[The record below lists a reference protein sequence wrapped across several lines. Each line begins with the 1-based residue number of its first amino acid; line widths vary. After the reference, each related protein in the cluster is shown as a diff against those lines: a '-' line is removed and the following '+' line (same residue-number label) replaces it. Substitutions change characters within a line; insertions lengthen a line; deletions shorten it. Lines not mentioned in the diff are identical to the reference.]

1 MKRRKAI
8 AAVLAAVF
16 SLGSVSVVYAE
27 ELPVQ
32 ETTEQEVTEQE
43 TTEVSE
49 QEPTEQET
57 TETPQEET
65 TEQPSYVKVVNAAE
79 NAEELEGE
87 YIPVLM
93 YHHFAIRNMG
103 VGNGVVTTTKELEDH
118 LRYFQSQGYKI
129 ISLEELDSLLAAAEK
144 NTRAKGLGLGLGKK
158 YLCITMDD
166 GYFSNYDLA
175 YPLFKKY
182 RVPAS
187 VFAVTDYV
195 TNQVGI
201 QKFTWSQAATME
213 KSGYMKVYSHT
224 ADHQPVVAGEEEA
237 FLDSMQRS
245 EEALNENLS
254 AKHVK
259 AMAYPNGRYTEE
271 VQQLLDEDGYVLQF
285 TVENSVITRKTQ
297 RNAIPRITIE
307 SGMSGEDVVRK
318 IELTAEN
325 TFAAEGEG
333 NET

>member
-8 AAVLAAVF
+8 AAVLAAVLALV
-16 SLGSVSVVYAE
+16 SASVAYAE
-27 ELPVQ
+27 ERS
-32 ETTEQEVTEQE
+32 EQEAAEVLEQESTEQE
-43 TTEVSE
+43 TA
-49 QEPTEQET
+49 EP
-57 TETPQEET
+57 PQEDAA
-65 TEQPSYVKVVNAAE
+65 EQLSYGKVVDAAE
-79 NAEELEGE
+79 DAESLEGE

-118 LRYFQSQGYKI
+118 LHYFQSQGYKI
-129 ISLEELDSLLAAAEK
+129 ISLEELDSLLTATERDTHAE
-144 NTRAKGLGLGLGKK
+144 GLRLGLGKK

-182 RVPAS
+182 RAPAS

-195 TNQVGI
+195 TNRIGI
-201 QKFTWSQAATME
+201 QKFTWNQAATME

-237 FLDSMQRS
+237 FLDSMHRS
-245 EEALNENLS
+245 EETLTENLGT
-254 AKHVK
+254 KHVK
-259 AMAYPNGRYTEE
+259 AMAYPNGRYTEAA
-271 VQQLLDEDGYVLQF
+271 QQLLDADGYVLQF
-285 TVENSVITRKTQ
+285 TVENSVITRKTK
-297 RNAIPRITIE
+297 RDAIPRITIE

>member
-16 SLGSVSVVYAE
+16 SLGSVSMAYAE
-27 ELPVQ
+27 ELPEQ
-32 ETTEQEVTEQE
+32 EITAQEVT
-43 TTEVSE
+43 E
-49 QEPTEQET
+49 QEPTEQES
-57 TETPQEET
+57 TELPQEET
-65 TEQPSYVKVVNAAE
+65 IEQPAYVKVVNAAE
-79 NAEELEGE
+79 DAEALEGE

-129 ISLEELDSLLAAAEK
+129 ISLEELDSLLTAAEK
-144 NTRAKGLGLGLGKK
+144 DTRAKGPGLHLGKK

-195 TNQVGI
+195 TNQIGI

-245 EEALNENLS
+245 EETLTENLS

-271 VQQLLDEDGYVLQF
+271 AQQLLDEDGYVLQF
-285 TVENSVITRKTQ
+285 TVENSVITRNTQ

>member
-8 AAVLAAVF
+8 AAVLAAVL
-16 SLGSVSVVYAE
+16 SLVSASAAYAK
-27 ELPVQ
+27 ELS
-32 ETTEQEVTEQE
+32 EQEMTKQE
-43 TTEVSE
+43 AAEVLE

-57 TETPQEET
+57 AEPPQEDAA
-65 TEQPSYVKVVNAAE
+65 EQLSYGKVVDAAE
-79 NAEELEGE
+79 DAESLEGE

-118 LRYFQSQGYKI
+118 LHYFQSQGYRI
-129 ISLEELDSLLAAAEK
+129 ISLEELDSLLTATERDTHAE
-144 NTRAKGLGLGLGKK
+144 GLGLGLGKK

-195 TNQVGI
+195 TNRIGI
-201 QKFTWSQAATME
+201 QKFTWNQAATME

-237 FLDSMQRS
+237 FLDSMRRS
-245 EEALNENLS
+245 EETLTENLGT
-254 AKHVK
+254 K
-259 AMAYPNGRYTEE
+259 R
-271 VQQLLDEDGYVLQF
+271 
-285 TVENSVITRKTQ
+285 
-297 RNAIPRITIE
+297 
-307 SGMSGEDVVRK
+307 
-318 IELTAEN
+318 
-325 TFAAEGEG
+325 EG
-333 NET
+333 NGLPQWALYRGGTAASG

>member
-8 AAVLAAVF
+8 AAVLAAVL
-16 SLGSVSVVYAE
+16 SLVSASAAYAK
-27 ELPVQ
+27 ELS
-32 ETTEQEVTEQE
+32 EQEMTKQE
-43 TTEVSE
+43 AAEVLE

-57 TETPQEET
+57 AEPPQEDAA
-65 TEQPSYVKVVNAAE
+65 EQLSYGKVVDAAE
-79 NAEELEGE
+79 DAESLEGE

-118 LRYFQSQGYKI
+118 LHYFQSQGYRI
-129 ISLEELDSLLAAAEK
+129 ISLEELDSLLTATERDTNAE
-144 NTRAKGLGLGLGKK
+144 GLGLGLGKK

-195 TNQVGI
+195 TNRI
-201 QKFTWSQAATME
+201 QAATME

-237 FLDSMQRS
+237 FLDSMHRS
-245 EEALNENLS
+245 EETLTENLGT
-254 AKHVK
+254 KHVK
-259 AMAYPNGRYTEE
+259 AMAYPNGRYTEAA
-271 VQQLLDEDGYVLQF
+271 QRLLDADGYVLQF
-285 TVENSVITRKTQ
+285 TVENSVITRKTK
-297 RNAIPRITIE
+297 RDAIPRITIE

>member
-1 MKRRKAI
+1 M

-16 SLGSVSVVYAE
+16 SLLCASAAYAAE
-27 ELPVQ
+27 
-32 ETTEQEVTEQE
+32 
-43 TTEVSE
+43 E
-49 QEPTEQET
+49 QEPAVQEEAVEQE
-57 TETPQEET
+57 EAAE
-65 TEQPSYVKVVNAAE
+65 EQPSYMRIVNAAE
-79 NAEELEGE
+79 DADALAGE

-129 ISLEELDSLLAAAEK
+129 ISLEELDRLLASAEK
-144 NTRAKGLGLGLGKK
+144 DTRKEGLGLGLGKK

-166 GYFSNYDLA
+166 GYYSNYDLA

-195 TNQVGI
+195 TEQIGI

-224 ADHQPVVAGEEEA
+224 ANHQPVEAGKEED

-245 EEALNENLS
+245 EETLAANLS
-254 AKHVK
+254 EKHVK

-271 VQQLLDEDGYVLQF
+271 SQRLLEEDGYVLQF
-285 TVENSVITRKTQ
+285 TVENSVITRQTK

-307 SGMSGEDVVRK
+307 SGMDGEDVVRK